1 MGGLLSSIMGGLL
14 SSIAESMLKV
24 GITRDK
30 VDIDKLTKDITEL
43 FKSLN
48 EVDPEKLLSNISK
61 NKSDGIND
69 MIVKIGEI
77 GKNYGIRF
85 PRAFTML
92 LKQFMYFDR
101 YMQMLEPNASVFDDD
116 RIQMHPGLM

>member
-1 MGGLLSSIMGGLL
+1 
-14 SSIAESMLKV
+14 MLKV